1 MNGLLLSSMLWNVS
15 IGVKSNGECIMK
27 FFKRFIAVTAAVT
40 ITVAVVNAKTDF
52 FLNFGEYFPQIQEK
66 APRFCETVSYGSE
79 RLAKLT
85 DYIPSFAEIAAFIKQ
100 EELPIDPSDVATNAY
115 IENSPLLTF
124 YPKEN
129 IGMLVDYD
137 TIEIFG
143 IVSRKNKA
151 HLIAEF
157 TDESGETL
165 EQVSLAA
172 NSEGEFDKTIR
183 IPDTEDLSVNLAVY
197 TGSKAYG
204 QFESWVYNY
213 VRLAKTPDGGWE
225 IERSPVFDNNKLMY
239 EKDKS
244 MKDALKRTASIQ
256 PDSAAISSIALQLTD
271 GIDNDYD
278 KALAIHD
285 WICTYMYYDVDSLSA
300 EESPPYFASDIVKTQ
315 KAVCLGFATLMASLC
330 RSIDIPC
337 NVVSGYAL
345 GVGDDTAWTDE
356 TIVTDEQNHAWNEV
370 YVDGR
375 WIIVDTTWD
384 CTNKFE
390 NGELVR
396 GSGVS
401 HLYFDAN
408 LQFFSANH
416 KIIEYSKRR

>member
-1 MNGLLLSSMLWNVS
+1 
-15 IGVKSNGECIMK
+15 MK
-27 FFKRFIAVTAAVT
+27 FLKRLTAALVLLA
-40 ITVAVVNAKTDF
+40 VVLAVVNAKTDL
-52 FLNFGEYFPQIQEK
+52 FLNFGEYFPALREK
-66 APRFCETVSYGSE
+66 APKICDTVSRSSE
-79 RLAKLT
+79 RLAELT
-85 DYIPSFAEIAAFIKQ
+85 DLIPSFAEIKAFIKQ
-100 EELPIDPSDVATNAY
+100 EELPVDPSDVATNAY
-115 IENSPLLTF
+115 IENSPMLSF

-129 IGMLVDYD
+129 IGIIAEYD
-137 TIEIFG
+137 TVEIFG
-143 IVSRKNKA
+143 IVSRRNKA

-165 EQVSLAA
+165 EQTGFAA
-172 NSEGEFDKTIR
+172 NADGEFDKRIT
-183 IPDTEDLSVNLAVY
+183 IPDTEDLSLKLAVY

-213 VRLAKTPDGGWE
+213 VKLDKTPDGGWE
-225 IERSPVFDNNKLMY
+225 LAQSSVFNNNKLMY
-239 EKDKS
+239 EKEKS
-244 MKDALKRTASIQ
+244 IKDALKRTASIQ
-256 PDSAAISSIALQLTD
+256 PDSEAISSIAIQLTD
-271 GIDNDYD
+271 GIESDYD

-285 WICTYMYYDVDSLSA
+285 WICTYMYYDVDSLSG
-300 EESPPYFASDIVKTQ
+300 EESPPYYASDIIKTQ

-345 GVGDDTAWTDE
+345 GVGEDTEWTDE
-356 TIVTDEQNHAWNEV
+356 TVVTEEQNHAWNEV

-375 WIIVDTTWD
+375 WVIVDTTWD
-384 CTNKFE
+384 CTNRVE
-390 NGELVR
+390 NGEMVR

-408 LQFFSANH
+408 LQSFSANH

>member
-1 MNGLLLSSMLWNVS
+1 
-15 IGVKSNGECIMK
+15 MK
-27 FFKRFIAVTAAVT
+27 FLKRFTAAV
-40 ITVAVVNAKTDF
+40 IIMAVIVAVVNAKTDL
-52 FLNFGEYFPQIQEK
+52 FLNFGEYFPALKEK
-66 APRFCETVSYGSE
+66 APELCGTVTYGSE
-79 RLAKLT
+79 RLSRLT
-85 DYIPSFAEIAAFIKQ
+85 DYIPSWSEIAAFIKQ
-100 EELPIDPSDVATNAY
+100 EELPIDPSDVAANAY

-129 IGMLVDYD
+129 IGIIVDYD
-137 TIEIFG
+137 TVEIFG
-143 IVSRKNKA
+143 IVSRKNKS

-157 TDESGETL
+157 TDESGETV
-165 EQVSLAA
+165 EQVGFAA
-172 NSEGEFDKTIR
+172 NSENEFDKKITI
-183 IPDTEDLSVNLAVY
+183 PETDDLSLKLAVY

-213 VRLAKTPDGGWE
+213 VSLDKTPDGGWE
-225 IERSPVFDNNKLMY
+225 IAPSPVFDNNKIMY

-244 MKDALKRTASIQ
+244 IKDALRRTASIQ
-256 PDSAAISSIALQLTD
+256 SDSEAISSIALQLTD

-278 KALAIHD
+278 KVLAIHD
-285 WICTYMYYDVDSLSA
+285 WICTYMYYDLDSLSA

-345 GVGDDTAWTDE
+345 GVGDDTAWTEE
-356 TIVTDEQNHAWNEV
+356 TAVTDEQNHAWNEV

-384 CTNKFE
+384 CTNKVE
-390 NGELVR
+390 NGEMVR

-416 KIIEYSKRR
+416 KITEYSKRR